1 MRFKVYVELT
11 LVFMV
16 FLVVTFIVPSRPI
29 DDFMQIVLST
39 STFLFAIILGFS
51 IANRHRRLDTIRM
64 NLRENDAILI
74 STYYMCKTYNAK
86 IVARVRDAM
95 DRYLLTQLDYRLV
108 DYEKSTPGIIRS

>member
-74 STYYMCKTYNAK
+74 STY
-86 IVARVRDAM
+86 
-95 DRYLLTQLDYRLV
+95 
-108 DYEKSTPGIIRS
+108 